1 MYPTPAQV
9 RDYRGRIARMKRNVL
24 WAEANGTER
33 ALIHGR
39 AEIALF
45 EAVYATF
52 PKPISQREAIM

>member
-9 RDYRGRIARMKRNVL
+9 RDYGDRIARMKRNLL
-24 WAEANGTER
+24 WAEANGAER
-33 ALIHGR
+33 ALTHGR

-52 PKPISQREAIM
+52 PK